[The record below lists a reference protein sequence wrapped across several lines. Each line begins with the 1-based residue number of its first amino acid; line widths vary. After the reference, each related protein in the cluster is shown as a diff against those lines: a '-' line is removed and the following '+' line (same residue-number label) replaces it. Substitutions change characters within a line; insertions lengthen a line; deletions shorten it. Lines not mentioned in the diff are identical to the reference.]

1 MTSGVEA
8 FKYVRPHITALP
20 SPPVNVRA
28 NALCYRGDVNRQPD
42 ERVGAWAALLRVH
55 AAVVPRLERELAAV
69 GMPLSW
75 YDVLLELKRTGEGR
89 LTPKEI
95 EEKVLFEQY
104 NLSRLLDRME
114 ADGLVRRIPYP
125 GDRRRQL
132 VEITDRG
139 RALQR
144 SMWGVYG
151 PAIHRHIGAKLTE
164 KEAGQLAALLL
175 RLTQE

>member
-1 MTSGVEA
+1 MMQLHKKEGGFAQVQEVEKNPSQEPSDA
-8 FKYVRPHITALP
+8 ASDAWVRL
-20 SPPVNVRA
+20 VRA
-28 NALCYRGDVNRQPD
+28 ERAL
-42 ERVGAWAALLRVH
+42 VGRIEA
-55 AAVVPRLERELAAV
+55 ELKGA
-69 GMPLSW
+69 GFPTLSW
-75 YDVLLELKRTGEGR
+75 YDVLLELKRVPEGR
-89 LTPKEI
+89 LTPREI

-144 SMWGVYG
+144 SMWGIYG